1 MRRLVFLLVL
11 GLLLAVPVQAV
22 TAMPRAAAQDQ
33 CEEGACV
40 ALGAE
45 EEAAADAIPKD
56 ATEAKVSAVVDGDTI
71 EVRIEGEV
79 EDVRYI
85 GVDTPESVK
94 PGTPVQCFAVEA
106 ANRTKQLLPPGT
118 PVRLERDAE
127 LRDRYG
133 RLLAY
138 VYRHPDGMFVNLA
151 LARDGFALPYTFP
164 PNVAHADQFVAAA
177 ADARRAHRGLWNRC
191 RSPDAPL
198 EARGG

>member
-1 MRRLVFLLVL
+1 VRPSSRLAAVAVAAVAVVAGG
-11 GLLLAVPVQAV
+11 GLAACGRSSPGG
-22 TAMPRAAAQDQ
+22 PGGRAAA
-33 CEEGACV
+33 EGAATV
-40 ALGAE
+40 AR
-45 EEAAADAIPKD
+45 
-56 ATEAKVSAVVDGDTI
+56 VVDGDTVV
-71 EVRIEGEV
+71 VRLGGRDER
-79 EDVRYI
+79 VRLI
-85 GVDTPESVK
+85 GIDTPESVK

-106 ANRTKQLLPPGT
+106 SNRTKQLLPPGT

-138 VYRHPDGMFVNLA
+138 VYRQPDDVFVNLA

-177 ADARRAHRGLWNRC
+177 ADARQARRGLWNRC

>member
-1 MRRLVFLLVL
+1 VRLSSRLVAVVVAVVTVVVVGV
-11 GLLLAVPVQAV
+11 GLEACGPSSPAG
-22 TAMPRAAAQDQ
+22 PGD
-33 CEEGACV
+33 GAPPGGGATV
-40 ALGAE
+40 AR
-45 EEAAADAIPKD
+45 
-56 ATEAKVSAVVDGDTI
+56 VVDGDTVV
-71 EVRIEGEV
+71 VRLGHRDER
-79 EDVRYI
+79 VRLI
-85 GVDTPESVK
+85 GIDTPESVK

-118 PVRLERDAE
+118 AVRLERDAE

-138 VYRHPDGMFVNLA
+138 VYRQPDDLFVNLA

-164 PNVAHADQFVAAA
+164 PNVAHADQFAAAA
-177 ADARRAHRGLWNRC
+177 ADARHGRRGLWDRC